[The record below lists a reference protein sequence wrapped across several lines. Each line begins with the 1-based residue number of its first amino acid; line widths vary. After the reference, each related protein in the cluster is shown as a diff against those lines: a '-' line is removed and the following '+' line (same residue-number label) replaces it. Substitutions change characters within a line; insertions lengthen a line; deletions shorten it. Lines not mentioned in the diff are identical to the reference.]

1 MRYSY
6 YPGCTLKTQ
15 AGAPLELP
23 ALQAARVL
31 GIELA
36 EQDEWQCCG
45 AVFPLTT
52 DEIAPFL
59 SSIRSLAAAR
69 DRGEKLVTLCAACH
83 HVIKRTNYLM
93 QNNKDTRHKANNY
106 LQLDQP
112 YSGEAEV
119 IHYLELLRD
128 EVGFEQ
134 VKAKVTNHL
143 KERKIAPYYGCL
155 LLRPAKIMAF
165 DNGENPRI
173 MEDLLLARGAVPVD
187 YPYRTECCG
196 VYLSVNDENIAAKM
210 VEKIVQSALDQG
222 AEAMV
227 NACPLCHYNLL
238 TLQELTP
245 KGKPR
250 LPVYYF
256 TELLAEALGL
266 AEETGGEKNENYDSA
281 IKRGA

>member
-1 MRYSY
+1 M
-6 YPGCTLKTQ
+6 
-15 AGAPLELP
+15 ELP
-23 ALQAARVL
+23 ALAATRVL
-31 GIELA
+31 GVELT

-69 DRGEKLVTLCAACH
+69 ERGEKLVTLCAACH
-83 HVIKRTNYLM
+83 HVIKRANYLM
-93 QNNKDTRHKANNY
+93 QSNKDTREKCNNY

-112 YSGEAEV
+112 YSGETDV

-128 EVGFEQ
+128 EVGFDR
-134 VKAKVTNHL
+134 VKAKVTNSL
-143 KERKIAPYYGCL
+143 EGRKIAAYYGCL

-165 DNGENPRI
+165 DNAENPRI
-173 MEDLLLARGAVPVD
+173 MEDLLLALGAAPVE

-196 VYLSVNDENIAAKM
+196 VYLSVNDENIAARM
-210 VEKIVQSALDQG
+210 VQKIVDSALAQG
-222 AEAMV
+222 AAAIV
-227 NACPLCHYNLL
+227 NACPLCHYNLQ
-238 TLQELTP
+238 TLQELSP
-245 KGKPR
+245 QGKPH

-256 TELLAEALGL
+256 TELLAAAFGL

-281 IKRGA
+281 IERGA

>member
-15 AGAPLELP
+15 SGAALELP

-59 SSIRSLAAAR
+59 SSIRSLALAR

-93 QNNKDTRHKANNY
+93 QSNKDTRHKANNY

-128 EVGFEQ
+128 EVGFDQ
-134 VKAKVTNHL
+134 VAAKVTNHL

-155 LLRPAKIMAF
+155 LLRPAKVMAF
-165 DNGENPRI
+165 DNAENPRI
-173 MEDLLLARGAVPVD
+173 MEDLLLALGAVPVD

-210 VEKIVQSALDQG
+210 VQKIVQSALDQG

>member
-15 AGAPLELP
+15 AGASLERP
-23 ALQAARVL
+23 ALQAARAL
-31 GIELA
+31 GIDLV
-36 EQDEWQCCG
+36 EQEEWQCCG
-45 AVFPLTT
+45 AVFPLAT

-59 SSIRSLAAAR
+59 AAVRSLATAR

-83 HVIKRTNYLM
+83 HVLKRTNHLL
-93 QNNKDTRHKANNY
+93 QVGSETRDKTNNY
-106 LQLDQP
+106 LQLEQP
-112 YSGEAEV
+112 YTGEGQV

-128 EVGFEQ
+128 ELGFDRVAQ
-134 VKAKVTNHL
+134 KVTHPL
-143 KERKIAPYYGCL
+143 AGRRIAPYYGCL

-165 DNGENPRI
+165 DNAEDPRV
-173 MEDLLLARGAVPVD
+173 MEDLLLSLGAEPVD

-196 VYLSVNDENIAAKM
+196 VYLSVNNEEIAGSM
-210 VEKIVQSALDQG
+210 VRKIVHAALKQG

-238 TLQELTP
+238 NLQEKTP
-245 KGKPR
+245 GGEPL

-256 TELLAEALGL
+256 TELLVTALGL
-266 AEETGGEKNENYDSA
+266 PEEVGDKT
-281 IKRGA
+281 R

>member
-1 MRYSY
+1 LRYSY

-23 ALQAARVL
+23 ALEAARVL
-31 GIELA
+31 GIELT

-93 QNNKDTRHKANNY
+93 QNNKDTREKANNY
-106 LQLDQP
+106 LQLEQP

-143 KERKIAPYYGCL
+143 KGRKIAAYYGCL

-165 DNGENPRI
+165 DNAENPRI
-173 MEDLLLARGAVPVD
+173 MEDLLLALGAVPVD

-196 VYLSVNDENIAAKM
+196 VYLSVNDENIAANM
-210 VEKIVQSALDQG
+210 VQKIVASALAQG

-238 TLQELTP
+238 TLQELSP
-245 KGKPR
+245 QGKPR

-266 AEETGGEKNENYDSA
+266 AEETGREQNENYDSA